1 MYQVGDIIVYG
12 GEGVCRVDA
21 VGRLNMPGVNRD
33 KLYYTLSP
41 LYREGAVYTP
51 VDTSVFMRPALSREE
66 AEELVRAIPDIQA
79 AVCGD
84 RSLRGLTEHYQ
95 ALIRSHQCLDM
106 VQLIKAAY
114 ARRQERRSQGN
125 KPGQV
130 DERYMKR
137 AEELL
142 YGELA
147 IALDMPR
154 DQICDYIAQIA
165 EDSTSLPTH
174 N

>member
-1 MYQVGDIIVYG
+1 MYQVGTLIIYG
-12 GEGVCRVDA
+12 GEGVCQVEA
-21 VGRLNMPGVNRD
+21 VGPLRMSGAQKD

-41 LYREGAVYTP
+41 LYREGKVYVP
-51 VDTSVFMRPALSREE
+51 VDTTVFMRPVLTREE
-66 AEELVRAIPDIQA
+66 AEELIRTIPDIQA
-79 AVCGD
+79 ATC
-84 RSLRGLTEHYQ
+84 TERNPRVLGEFYQ
-95 ALIRSHQCLDM
+95 ELIRSHDCVSM

-114 ARRQERRSQGN
+114 RKCEARRAQGA

-147 IALDMPR
+147 VSLEIPR
-154 DQICDYIAQIA
+154 EEVVTYISQVAKQ
-165 EDSTSLPTH
+165 SV
-174 N
+174 